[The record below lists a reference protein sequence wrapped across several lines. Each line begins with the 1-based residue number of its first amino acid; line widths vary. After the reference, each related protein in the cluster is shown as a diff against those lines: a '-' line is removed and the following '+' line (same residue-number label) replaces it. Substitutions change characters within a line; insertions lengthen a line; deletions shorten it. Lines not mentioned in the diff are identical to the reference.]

1 VNELSVVGARVFVE
15 SMEDG
20 RLRLYITRVEESD
33 EGQYTCEAD
42 VNTVTLSA
50 HNVLNLYG

>member
-1 VNELSVVGARVFVE
+1 MNELSVVGARVFVE